1 LVRLETELELVQLA
15 RKGDL
20 AAFAELVRRY
30 QDELV
35 NYIAKF
41 CGSFD
46 DANDIAQE
54 ALVKAYTKLGSFKGN
69 SSFKTWLYRIA
80 TNHCIDAARKLQRAP
95 SPLSIDS
102 EPEEGRTLVD
112 MLESGDE
119 PLTQLTV
126 WELQHEVRKAVL
138 QLPPK
143 LRAVLVL
150 HDLQGLQY
158 GEIAEVVGIPLG
170 TVKSRIHNA
179 REQLKTK
186 LHAYVYAGE

>member
-1 LVRLETELELVQLA
+1 MRLETELELVQLA
-15 RKGDL
+15 RRGDL
-20 AAFAELVRRY
+20 EAFAELARRY

-41 CGSFD
+41 CGSSD
-46 DANDIAQE
+46 DANDVAQE
-54 ALVKAYTKLGSFKGN
+54 ALVKAFTKLGSFKGN

-80 TNHCIDAARKLQRAP
+80 TNHCIDAARKQQRVPAP
-95 SPLSIDS
+95 FPLDA
-102 EPEEGRTLVD
+102 EPEEGRALVD
-112 MLESGDE
+112 TLEAEGE
-119 PLTQLTV
+119 PLSQLTA
-126 WELQHEVRKAVL
+126 WELQREVRKAIL

-158 GEIAEVVGIPLG
+158 GEIAEVVGVPLG

-179 REQLKTK
+179 REQLKTT
-186 LHAYVYAGE
+186 LRAYVYAGE

>member
-1 LVRLETELELVQLA
+1 MRLETELELVQLA
-15 RKGDL
+15 RRGDL
-20 AAFAELVRRY
+20 EAFAELARRY

-41 CGSFD
+41 CGSSD
-46 DANDIAQE
+46 DANDVAQE
-54 ALVKAYTKLGSFKGN
+54 ALVKAFTKLGSFKGN

-80 TNHCIDAARKLQRAP
+80 TNHCIDAARKQQRVPA
-95 SPLSIDS
+95 PLSIDT
-102 EPEEGRTLVD
+102 EPEEGRALVD
-112 MLESGDE
+112 TLEADGE
-119 PLTQLTV
+119 PLSQLTA
-126 WELQHEVRKAVL
+126 WELQREVRKAIL

-158 GEIAEVVGIPLG
+158 SEIAEVIGVPLG

-179 REQLKTK
+179 REQLKTT
-186 LHAYVYAGE
+186 LRSYVYAGE

>member
-1 LVRLETELELVQLA
+1 LRLETELELVQLA
-15 RKGDL
+15 RRGDL
-20 AAFAELVRRY
+20 EAFAELARRY

-41 CGSFD
+41 RGASD
-46 DANDIAQE
+46 DANDVAQE
-54 ALVKAYTKLGSFKGN
+54 ALVKAFTKLGSFKGN

-80 TNHCIDAARKLQRAP
+80 TNHCIDAARKQQRVP
-95 SPLSIDS
+95 VPLSIDA
-102 EPEEGRTLVD
+102 EPEEGRALVD
-112 MLESGDE
+112 TLEAEGE
-119 PLTQLTV
+119 PLTQLTA
-126 WELQHEVRKAVL
+126 WELQREVRKAIL

-158 GEIAEVVGIPLG
+158 GEIAEVAGVPLG

-179 REQLKTK
+179 REQLKAT
-186 LHAYVYAGE
+186 LRAYVYAGE

>member
-1 LVRLETELELVQLA
+1 MRLETELELVQQA

-20 AAFAELVRRY
+20 DAYAELVRRY

-41 CGSFD
+41 CGSSD
-46 DANDIAQE
+46 DASDVAQE
-54 ALVKAYTKLGSFKGN
+54 ALVKAYTKLGSFKAN

-80 TNHCIDAARKLQRAP
+80 TNHCIDVARKQQRAP
-95 SPLSIDS
+95 APLSIDA
-102 EPEEGRTLVD
+102 EPEEGRALVD
-112 MLESGDE
+112 TLESGDE
-119 PLTQLTV
+119 PLEQVST
-126 WELQHEVRKAVL
+126 WELQREVRKAIMR
-138 QLPPK
+138 LPPK
-143 LRAVLVL
+143 LRAVIVL

-158 GEIAEVVGIPLG
+158 GEVAEVMGVPLG

-186 LHAYVYAGE
+186 LRAYVYAGE

>member
-1 LVRLETELELVQLA
+1 MRLETELELVQLA
-15 RKGDL
+15 RRGDL
-20 AAFAELVRRY
+20 EAFAELARRY

-41 CGSFD
+41 RGASD
-46 DANDIAQE
+46 DANDVAQE
-54 ALVKAYTKLGSFKGN
+54 ALVKAFTKLGSFKGN

-80 TNHCIDAARKLQRAP
+80 TNHCIDAARKQQRVPA
-95 SPLSIDS
+95 PLSIDA
-102 EPEEGRTLVD
+102 EPEEGRALVD
-112 MLESGDE
+112 TLEAEGE
-119 PLTQLTV
+119 PLTQLTA
-126 WELQHEVRKAVL
+126 WELQREVRKAIL

-158 GEIAEVVGIPLG
+158 GEIAEVAGVPLG

-179 REQLKTK
+179 REQLKAT
-186 LHAYVYAGE
+186 LRAYVYAGE

>member
-1 LVRLETELELVQLA
+1 LRLETELELVQLA

-20 AAFAELVRRY
+20 EAFAELARRY

-41 CGSFD
+41 CGSSD
-46 DANDIAQE
+46 DANDVAQE
-54 ALVKAYTKLGSFKGN
+54 ALVKAFTKLGSFKGN

-80 TNHCIDAARKLQRAP
+80 TNHCIDAARKQQRVPA
-95 SPLSIDS
+95 PLSLDA
-102 EPEEGRTLVD
+102 EPEEGRALVD
-112 MLESGDE
+112 TLEAAGE
-119 PLTQLTV
+119 PLSELTV
-126 WELQHEVRKAVL
+126 WELQREVRKAIL
-138 QLPPK
+138 RLPPK

-158 GEIAEVVGIPLG
+158 GEIAEVVGVPLG

-179 REQLKTK
+179 REQLKTT
-186 LHAYVYAGE
+186 LRAYVYAGE